1 MKIYHSIYDY
11 KNDLPC
17 VLTIGTFDGVHL
29 GHQKVLKR
37 LENEELSSVVLTFF
51 PHPRMVLYPNE
62 DIKLI
67 QTIDERCE
75 ALAKNK
81 IDHLIIHPFDIALSQ
96 LEAEDFVKTILV
108 DLLKIKKIIVGYDH
122 RFGKNR
128 SANFDDLV
136 NYGKKYGFIV
146 EKIDAQ
152 ELEQQTISSTKIR
165 QAVDAGQMNKAKRFI
180 GEYFSIQGIVIK
192 GKSLGRTIG
201 FPTANIFIK
210 ETYKLLPKNGV
221 YLVQSIIDNQSYFG
235 MMNIGHNPTTDS
247 EGFFIEVYFF
257 DFTKDLYHKS
267 LKINFLEFLREEIK
281 FENVDVLKKQLSKD
295 KSACLNKINEISKN
309 P

>member
-1 MKIYHSIYDY
+1 MKIHHSIYDY

-75 ALAKNK
+75 ALAKNN

-267 LKINFLEFLREEIK
+267 LKINFLEIFREEIK

-295 KSACLNKINEISKN
+295 KSACLNKINEISKK

>member
-1 MKIYHSIYDY
+1 MKIHHSIYDY

-75 ALAKNK
+75 ALAKNN

-295 KSACLNKINEISKN
+295 KSACLNKINEISKK

>member
-1 MKIYHSIYDY
+1 MKIHHSIYDY

-75 ALAKNK
+75 ALAKNN

-192 GKSLGRTIG
+192 GKSLGRTMG

>member
-1 MKIYHSIYDY
+1 MKIHHSIYDY

-75 ALAKNK
+75 ALAKNN

-128 SANFDDLV
+128 SADINDL
-136 NYGKKYGFIV
+136 
-146 EKIDAQ
+146 
-152 ELEQQTISSTKIR
+152 IS
-165 QAVDAGQMNKAKRFI
+165 
-180 GEYFSIQGIVIK
+180 
-192 GKSLGRTIG
+192 
-201 FPTANIFIK
+201 
-210 ETYKLLPKNGV
+210 
-221 YLVQSIIDNQSYFG
+221 LV
-235 MMNIGHNPTTDS
+235 
-247 EGFFIEVYFF
+247 
-257 DFTKDLYHKS
+257 
-267 LKINFLEFLREEIK
+267 
-281 FENVDVLKKQLSKD
+281 
-295 KSACLNKINEISKN
+295 
-309 P
+309 

>member
-1 MKIYHSIYDY
+1 MKIHHSIYDY

-75 ALAKNK
+75 ALAKNN

-192 GKSLGRTIG
+192 GKSLGRTMG

-267 LKINFLEFLREEIK
+267 LKINFLEFLRDEIK

>member
-1 MKIYHSIYDY
+1 MKIHHSIYDY

-75 ALAKNK
+75 ALAKNN

-136 NYGKKYGFIV
+136 YYGKKYGFIV

-192 GKSLGRTIG
+192 GKSLGRTMG